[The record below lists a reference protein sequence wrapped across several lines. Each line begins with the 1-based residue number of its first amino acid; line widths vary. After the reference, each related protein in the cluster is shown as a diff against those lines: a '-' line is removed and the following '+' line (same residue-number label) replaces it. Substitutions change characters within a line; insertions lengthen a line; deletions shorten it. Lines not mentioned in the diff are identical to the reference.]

1 RLHADVEVLVA
12 EVRAT
17 LGVAGAG
24 GAGLSGALAARVRD
38 AHGRGLHQAP
48 GALVGGGDAD
58 HTRRTATGA
67 RGRVGRRVGEAGV
80 DLVAREAAVE
90 PAGAVAVSAAGL
102 GALTFPCVAEPMV
115 ALGVRGT
122 RLAHGPRAQEDT
134 PRRPALSVHVGRGSG
149 QPARGP
155 RGCAVRVAAAVVDAI
170 ALVAAR
176 THAEPVTVVGAA
188 VGVITAGLAA
198 LQRA

>member
-1 RLHADVEVLVA
+1 
-12 EVRAT
+12 
-17 LGVAGAG
+17 
-24 GAGLSGALAARVRD
+24 
-38 AHGRGLHQAP
+38 
-48 GALVGGGDAD
+48 
-58 HTRRTATGA
+58 
-67 RGRVGRRVGEAGV
+67 
-80 DLVAREAAVE
+80 
-90 PAGAVAVSAAGL
+90 
-102 GALTFPCVAEPMV
+102 PMV

-170 ALVAAR
+170 ALAAAR

-198 LQRA
+198 LQRAQGGAHDHAAAMHVGGAQDVVEAGLVGGTPVAQRAGLAGVAERGAGVVARARTGV